1 MNLLA
6 VDTSGPVAGVAVL
19 KDGEVAY
26 EGAAVNRLTHSV
38 NLMPMIE
45 EALGRAG
52 LDVSEIG
59 LYAAVTGPGSFTGV
73 RIGVSAVKGM
83 AHGAGK
89 PCVGVDALEAL
100 AAGACLTDALI
111 CPIQDARAGQVYG
124 AAFLAGMPPVRM
136 LPNMA
141 EALPVYLDR
150 ALAVAGERRLCFLGD
165 GVNTY
170 RDAIV
175 ERLGERAVI
184 APAHMRYLRPASV
197 GELAWLNRERSV
209 DYLALMPV
217 YLRAPQRSANA
228 PAGWEAGHERRLP
241 PHDAGRRASGA
252 RHRGEDLRHPMVLSE
267 LRGRDDHQQV
277 RPLSRGRGG
286 RARDRLRWRVADF

>member
-100 AAGACLTDALI
+100 AAAV
-111 CPIQDARAGQVYG
+111 PPFPSRNNSPPQDPSPKC
-124 AAFLAGMPPVRM
+124 AAASL
-136 LPNMA
+136 L
-141 EALPVYLDR
+141 
-150 ALAVAGERRLCFLGD
+150 RRCRTCYPHSD
-165 GVNTY
+165 
-170 RDAIV
+170 
-175 ERLGERAVI
+175 
-184 APAHMRYLRPASV
+184 P
-197 GELAWLNRERSV
+197 
-209 DYLALMPV
+209 
-217 YLRAPQRSANA
+217 
-228 PAGWEAGHERRLP
+228 RR
-241 PHDAGRRASGA
+241 R
-252 RHRGEDLRHPMVLSE
+252 
-267 LRGRDDHQQV
+267 
-277 RPLSRGRGG
+277 
-286 RARDRLRWRVADF
+286 